1 MHRLPILILGIFLGV
16 VGIQAGEE
24 QQEHHPQPPQDP
36 RFEFLKS
43 LEGTWTGPPLN
54 EGMPDGVFEFHVTA
68 GGHAVEERE
77 MIGTPMEMVTL
88 YYMRGKDLVA
98 THYCMLGNQPQLKAS
113 RRVVDQTL
121 HRGGRSV
128 RERLLDF
135 FGGRREA
142 RPAKQVSRR
151 PAVPGDRV
159 ARRVRGQLRHGD
171 RSVSFNDALCSR
183 GVAAVVS
190 SSVLA

>member
-1 MHRLPILILGIFLGV
+1 MHRLPILILVIFLGV

-43 LEGTWTGPPLN
+43 LEGTWTGPPLS

-88 YYMRGKDLVA
+88 YHMRGKDLIA
-98 THYCMLGNQPQLKAS
+98 KHYCMLGNRPQLKAS

-121 HRGGRSV
+121 SFACAGIPGNAASHDEEHVHGWRM
-128 RERLLDF
+128 RLGED
-135 FGGRREA
+135 
-142 RPAKQVSRR
+142 
-151 PAVPGDRV
+151 
-159 ARRVRGQLRHGD
+159 GQLHYSAELVKDGKVTEAPD
-171 RSVSFNDALCSR
+171 VVLTRSRQTASR
-183 GVAAVVS
+183 
-190 SSVLA
+190 